1 MDNRVTSGINISGT
15 EVGNLHLITKVILI
29 DEFVG
34 LHFVK
39 CFVAGLLSL
48 NFFAVYDVEVFL
60 HY

>member
-1 MDNRVTSGINISGT
+1 MPSQQHPDFLTKYLG
-15 EVGNLHLITKVILI
+15 LITKVILI
-29 DEFVG
+29 EEFVG

>member
-15 EVGNLHLITKVILI
+15 EVSNLHLITKVILI
-29 DEFVG
+29 EEFVG

-39 CFVAGLLSL
+39 CIIAGLLSL
-48 NFFAVYDVEVFL
+48 TFSAVYDMEVFL